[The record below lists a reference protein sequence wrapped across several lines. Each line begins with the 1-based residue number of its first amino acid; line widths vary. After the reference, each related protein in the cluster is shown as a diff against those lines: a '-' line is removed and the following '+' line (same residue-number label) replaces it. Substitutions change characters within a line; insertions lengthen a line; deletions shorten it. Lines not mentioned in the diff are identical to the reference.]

1 MSEDN
6 LAYLEDGCEIE
17 VLERTA
23 HGIIIRRL
31 YESGDGEGEAGDP
44 EIVARVFD
52 APPTERRAKH
62 VKDLE
67 SQESQLRA
75 SIQERR
81 KELVDLDSN
90 KKRIA
95 LLAAKNAALGRVCD
109 FMEGKITHYLM
120 KHWSGYAIVAAE
132 PGGGIPDKNDS
143 GRIEGT
149 KLLTLFGKSEGNFS
163 WGLNDYHDGSGDNRE
178 CEPFFSLD
186 EAKAKLQGIV
196 DAYETS
202 PKHFLVGL
210 VNAAQGNGLIVPAG
224 LAQAA
229 AQQELSAAEGGA
241 AEAQKKLSEAEARS
255 KAVREKWAWA
265 VPTLAETRKP

>member
-17 VLERTA
+17 VLERTKN
-23 HGIIIRRL
+23 GVIIRRL
-31 YESGDGEGEAGDP
+31 YESADGEGEAGDP

-62 VKDLE
+62 VKELE
-67 SQESQLRA
+67 SQESQLRV
-75 SIQERR
+75 SIAEKR
-81 KELVDLDSN
+81 KELSDLESN

-95 LLAAKNAALGRVCD
+95 LLAAQNAALGRVSD
-109 FMEGKITHYLM
+109 FVEGKITHYLM
-120 KHWSGYAIVAAE
+120 KHWGGYAIVAAE
-132 PGGGIPDKNDS
+132 PGGGIPYKDDY

-149 KLLTLFGKSEGNFS
+149 KLLTLFGRSVDFA
-163 WGLNDYHDGSGDNRE
+163 WGLNRYNDGSGSNYE
-178 CEPFFSLD
+178 CEPFCSLD

-210 VNAAQGNGLIVPAG
+210 VNAAQDNRLNVPPG

-229 AQQELSAAEGGA
+229 AEQELSAAQCGA
-241 AEAQKKLSEAEARS
+241 TEAQKKLSEAEARL
-255 KAVREKWAWA
+255 KAVHEKWAWA
-265 VPTLAETRKP
+265 VPALAEERKP